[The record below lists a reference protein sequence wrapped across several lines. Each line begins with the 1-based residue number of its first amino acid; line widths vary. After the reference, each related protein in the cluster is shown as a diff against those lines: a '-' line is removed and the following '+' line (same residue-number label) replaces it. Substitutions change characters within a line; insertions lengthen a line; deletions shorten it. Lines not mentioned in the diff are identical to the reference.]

1 LAERTT
7 IILIYLNVLKL
18 RCATNQ
24 EDDCKF
30 QFVEDMDMEGESGD
44 EIKVK
49 RENYAGNYNSYEL
62 MSRQGTVR
70 NLSYFR
76 CVTVVQGWKKYFTF
90 WDRQRAIKNF
100 L

>member
-1 LAERTT
+1 M
-7 IILIYLNVLKL
+7 LKL

-49 RENYAGNYNSYEL
+49 RESYAGNYNSYEL
-62 MSRQGTVR
+62 MSRQGNCTKSFILPLCHSRAGVEKIF
-70 NLSYFR
+70 YFL
-76 CVTVVQGWKKYFTF
+76 GSPKGNKKFSVIN
-90 WDRQRAIKNF
+90 Q
-100 L
+100 